1 MNDRADPS
9 HRGRAVG
16 PLLGGLALGYLAG
29 RWRARGGFGSGVIF
43 FGVVMGAIYMAT
55 VVIWAA
61 SYILLGAIGIAVA
74 VGIRRWRHR
83 NAMAPAKD

>member
-1 MNDRADPS
+1 M
-9 HRGRAVG
+9 
-16 PLLGGLALGYLAG
+16 
-29 RWRARGGFGSGVIF
+29 W
-43 FGVVMGAIYMAT
+43 AIYMAT